1 MCESPMTI
9 AIIPA
14 RGGSKRIP
22 EKNIRPFLGKPI
34 ISRSIETALISGVFD
49 RVIVSTDSDRIAEVA
64 VAAGAEVPFRRPAE
78 LAGDVTPTAPVVQHA
93 VTWLKGQGVTPE
105 YVCCIYPTAPF
116 MRVSDLKCGYDLI
129 RERGVGSVFTVTSF
143 SFPIFRSLRLTPTG
157 GVEMF
162 WPEHEVTRSQDL
174 PEAYHDAGQFY
185 WLDVQRLMSE
195 GRLYSS
201 DALPLILPR
210 YLVQDLDTLEDWET
224 AEHMYR
230 AVVGRGAN
238 ES

>member
-1 MCESPMTI
+1 MTV

-22 EKNIRPFLGKPI
+22 GKNIRPFLGKPI
-34 ISRSIETALISGVFD
+34 ISRSIETALQSGIFD

-64 VAAGAEVPFRRPAE
+64 EASGAEVPFRRPEE
-78 LAGDVTPTAPVVQHA
+78 LADDITPTAPVVQHA
-93 VTWLKGQGVTPE
+93 VAWLNSHGVEPE

-116 MRVSDLKCGYDLI
+116 MRISDLKVGYDLI

-143 SFPIFRSLRLTPTG
+143 AFPIFRSLKLAESG
-157 GVEMF
+157 AVEMF

-174 PEAYHDAGQFY
+174 PDAYHDAGQFY
-185 WLDVQRLMSE
+185 WLEVERLMSE
-195 GRLYSS
+195 GRLYTT

-210 YLVQDLDTLEDWET
+210 YLVQDLDTLEDWDT
-224 AEHMYR
+224 AQHMYR
-230 AVVGRGAN
+230 AIIRKETG
-238 ES
+238 EQ